1 MDVRMDM
8 RIQQVSER
16 MYNAAYPLH
25 TGRLDFLPYKILLT
39 LSGLLAATLSVFGLT
54 SFFKSRFRR

>member
-8 RIQQVSER
+8 RIQQVSQR
-16 MYNAAYPLH
+16 MYNAVYPLH

-39 LSGLLAATLSVFGLT
+39 LSGLLAAVISSFGLT
-54 SFFKSRFRR
+54 SFFKFQFRR